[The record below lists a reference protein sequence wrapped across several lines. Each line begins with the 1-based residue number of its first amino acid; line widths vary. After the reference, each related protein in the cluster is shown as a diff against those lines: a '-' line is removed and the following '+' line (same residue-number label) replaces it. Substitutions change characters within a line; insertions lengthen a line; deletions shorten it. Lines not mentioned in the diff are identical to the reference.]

1 MNKNETKIKI
11 CGIRDTNI
19 IEKISKL
26 EIDFL
31 GLNFIEN
38 SKRYIQKDTALEIS
52 KLLHLTNN
60 KINLVGLFQD
70 HEINHVNKITELI
83 NLDFVQL
90 CGKESVEYI
99 NSINTKVLKVIH
111 IKPSHNI
118 QEVEAKIN
126 KYLSKCEY
134 VILDTFSKKSSGGTG
149 EVFNWEKYSSL
160 FSKKVFVA
168 GGLNHNNISKIVNL
182 HNPWGVDVSSGVE
195 TDGKK
200 DIDKI
205 KKFINNCNS

>member
-195 TDGKK
+195 TDGNK

>member
-38 SKRYIQKDTALEIS
+38 SKRYIQKDTALEIA

-168 GGLNHNNISKIVNL
+168 GGLNHNNVSKIVNL

>member
-90 CGKESVEYI
+90 CGTESVEYI

-195 TDGKK
+195 TDGNK

>member
-52 KLLHLTNN
+52 KLLHLSNN

-195 TDGKK
+195 TDGNK

>member
-168 GGLNHNNISKIVNL
+168 GGLNHNNVSKIVNL

-195 TDGKK
+195 TDGNK